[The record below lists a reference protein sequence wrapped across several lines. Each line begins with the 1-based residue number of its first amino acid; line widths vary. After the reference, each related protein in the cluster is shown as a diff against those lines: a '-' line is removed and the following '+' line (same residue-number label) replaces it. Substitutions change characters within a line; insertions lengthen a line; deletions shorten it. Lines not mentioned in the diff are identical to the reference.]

1 MPDLTNEICA
11 ERREKTKTQN
21 RAAVKKYY
29 ENPENKKKK
38 LEAQR
43 RRRAEQKAKCNEL
56 MNTNDDD
63 NDVPPPPPD
72 YYEPEDEPEA
82 VVNEPQEDVIIP
94 NASTQFTEQE
104 IIELIKNDKGIT
116 KKTRETYVVDI
127 KRVFTTTGC
136 SNMKACLTSYKKMIT
151 SIVNGKNPK
160 TQQAYSI
167 NSIKQT
173 LQSVL
178 FVGTKYMDN
187 FELLFKKPKASQIK
201 KYITTQFEKYKE
213 LSKNQNTE
221 RQSTK
226 EYPTFNDYLS
236 KVIEK
241 YGESSKEYLISYL
254 YSHFTVRD
262 NFKNMLIIDNIKD
275 NNGKDNF
282 LLISRN
288 KIMFIVNDF
297 KTKKKYERLQFTV
310 TDTKLKKLVK
320 AYVNNPV
327 NVKNREKFGNNYLFG
342 KSSLSPFVS
351 KLNKSIGYD
360 DLGGINVFRHMRIS
374 DSNPNISFEER
385 KKLSDSMGH
394 SITVQSQY
402 RRNLKVSE

>member
-1 MPDLTNEICA
+1 MPDLTIEICA

-29 ENPENKKKK
+29 DNPENKKKK

-43 RRRAEQKAKCNEL
+43 KRRAEQKAKCAEL
-56 MNTNDDD
+56 LNTNDDD
-63 NDVPPPPPD
+63 NVPPPPD
-72 YYEPEDEPEA
+72 YEPEDEPEA
-82 VVNEPQEDVIIP
+82 VVIEPQEVIIP
-94 NASTQFTEQE
+94 NAPTQFTEQE

-116 KKTRETYVVDI
+116 SKNTKDTYIADI
-127 KRVFTTTGC
+127 KRIFQTSNC
-136 SNMKACLTSYKKMIT
+136 SNMKACLNTYKKMIT

-160 TQQAYSI
+160 TQKAYSI

-178 FVGTKYMDN
+178 FIGTKYMDN
-187 FELLFKKPKASQIK
+187 FELLFKKQKASQIK
-201 KYITTQFEKYKE
+201 KYIQTQFEKYKE

-221 RQSTK
+221 RQSTT

-241 YGESSKEYLISYL
+241 FGEKSKEYLISYL
-254 YSHFTVRD
+254 YSVFTVRD
-262 NFKNMLIIDNIKD
+262 NFKKMLIIDNMKD

-282 LLISRN
+282 LLISRA
-288 KIMFIVNDF
+288 KMMFIVNDF
-297 KTKKKYERLQFTV
+297 KTKKKYEKLQFTV
-310 TDTKLKKLVK
+310 TDTKLKQMIK
-320 AYVNNPV
+320 AYINNPV
-327 NVKNREKFGNNYLFG
+327 NVKNREKFGNYLFG

-351 KLNKSIGYD
+351 KLNQSLEYN
-360 DLGGINVFRHMRIS
+360 DLGGINIYRHMRVS

-402 RRNLKVSE
+402 RRNLKIIE

>member
-1 MPDLTNEICA
+1 MPELTA
-11 ERREKTKTQN
+11 ELCDERKKKIAEQN

-43 RRRAEQKAKCNEL
+43 KRRAEQKAKCNEL
-56 MNTNDDD
+56 RNANDDT
-63 NDVPPPPPD
+63 NNVPPPPD
-72 YYEPEDEPEA
+72 YEPEA
-82 VVNEPQEDVIIP
+82 VVIEPQEDVIIP

-104 IIELIKNDKGIT
+104 IIDLINNDKNIT
-116 KKTRETYVVDI
+116 KKTRETYIVDI

-136 SNMKACLTSYKKMIT
+136 SNMKACLTSYKKMTT
-151 SIVNGKNPK
+151 SIINGKNPK

-187 FELLFKKPKASQIK
+187 FELLFKKQKATQIR
-201 KYITTQFEKYKE
+201 KYIQTQFEKKKE
-213 LSKNQNTE
+213 ESKNQNTE
-221 RQSTK
+221 RQSK

-236 KVIEK
+236 KVIER
-241 YGESSKEYLISYL
+241 YGDASKEYLISYL

-262 NFKNMLIIDNIKD
+262 NFKKMLIIDNIKD

-288 KIMFIVNDF
+288 KMIFIVNDF
-297 KTKKKYERLQFTV
+297 KTKGKYQKLEFTV
-310 TDTKLKKLVK
+310 TDAKLKKLIK
-320 AYVNNPV
+320 AYINDPV
-327 NVKNREKFGNNYLFG
+327 NVKNRERFGNYLFG
-342 KSSLSPFVS
+342 KSFLSPFVS

-360 DLGGINVFRHMRIS
+360 DLGGINIYRHMRVS
-374 DSNPNISFEER
+374 DSNPHLSFEER

-402 RRNLKVSE
+402 RRNLKIIE

>member
-1 MPDLTNEICA
+1 MPELTAELCA

-43 RRRAEQKAKCNEL
+43 RRRAEQKAKCNDL

-63 NDVPPPPPD
+63 NVPPPPPD

-82 VVNEPQEDVIIP
+82 VVVEPEAVVVIQ
-94 NASTQFTEQE
+94 NAPTQFTEQE
-104 IIELIKNDKGIT
+104 IIELIKNDKNIT

-127 KRVFTTTGC
+127 RRVFTTTGC

-160 TQQAYSI
+160 TQQSYSI

-226 EYPTFNDYLS
+226 EYPTFQQYLQ
-236 KVIEK
+236 KVIERF
-241 YGESSKEYLISYL
+241 GENSKEYLISYL
-254 YSHFTVRD
+254 YSVFTVRD
-262 NFKNMLIIDNIKD
+262 NFKKMLIIDNIKD

-297 KTKKKYERLQFTV
+297 KTKKKYERLEFTV
-310 TDTKLKKLVK
+310 TSKLKQMLK
-320 AYVNNPV
+320 AYINDPI
-327 NVKNREKFGNNYLFG
+327 NVKNREKFGNYLFG

-351 KLNKSIGYD
+351 KLNKSLGYD
-360 DLGGINVFRHMRIS
+360 DVASINVFRHMRIS
-374 DSNPNISFEER
+374 DLNPNISFEER

-402 RRNLKVSE
+402 RRNLKVIE

>member
-1 MPDLTNEICA
+1 MPELTAELCA
-11 ERREKTKTQN
+11 ERREKIKTQN

-29 ENPENKKKK
+29 EDPENKKKK

-43 RRRAEQKAKCNEL
+43 RRRAEQKIKCNEL

-63 NDVPPPPPD
+63 NVPPPPD
-72 YYEPEDEPEA
+72 YEPDYEPEA
-82 VVNEPQEDVIIP
+82 VVIEPEAVVIIP
-94 NASTQFTEQE
+94 NASSLFTEE
-104 IIELIKNDKGIT
+104 ELIELIKNDKNIT
-116 KKTRETYVVDI
+116 KKTRETYIVDI

-136 SNMKACLTSYKKMIT
+136 SNMKACLTSYKKMMT

-201 KYITTQFEKYKE
+201 KYIQTQFEKYKE
-213 LSKNQNTE
+213 LSKNQNTV

-236 KVIEK
+236 KVIEIFGK
-241 YGESSKEYLISYL
+241 NSKEYLISYL
-254 YSHFTVRD
+254 YSVFTVRD

-288 KIMFIVNDF
+288 KMMFIVNDF
-297 KTKKKYERLQFTV
+297 KTKKKYEKLEFTV
-310 TDTKLKKLVK
+310 TDAKLKQMIK
-320 AYVNNPV
+320 AYINDPV
-327 NVKNREKFGNNYLFG
+327 NIRNREKFGKYLFG

-360 DLGGINVFRHMRIS
+360 ELGGINVFRHMRIS
-374 DSNPNISFEER
+374 DSNPHLSFEER

-402 RRNLKVSE
+402 RRNLKIIE

>member
-1 MPDLTNEICA
+1 MPELTAELCA
-11 ERREKTKTQN
+11 ERREKIKTQN

-29 ENPENKKKK
+29 EDPENKKKK

-43 RRRAEQKAKCNEL
+43 KRRAEQKAKCNEL

-63 NDVPPPPPD
+63 NVPPPPPD
-72 YYEPEDEPEA
+72 YEPDYEPEA
-82 VVNEPQEDVIIP
+82 VVIEPEAVVIIP

-116 KKTRETYVVDI
+116 KKTRETYIVDI

-136 SNMKACLTSYKKMIT
+136 SNMKGCLTSYKKMMT

-201 KYITTQFEKYKE
+201 KYIQTQFEKYKE
-213 LSKNQNTE
+213 LSKNQNTV

-236 KVIEK
+236 KVIEIFGK
-241 YGESSKEYLISYL
+241 NSKEYLISYL
-254 YSHFTVRD
+254 YSVFTVRD

-288 KIMFIVNDF
+288 KMMFIVNDF
-297 KTKKKYERLQFTV
+297 KTKKKYQKLEFTV
-310 TDTKLKKLVK
+310 TDAKLKQMIK
-320 AYVNNPV
+320 AYINDPV
-327 NVKNREKFGNNYLFG
+327 NIRNREKFGKYLFG

-360 DLGGINVFRHMRIS
+360 ELGGINVFRHMRIS

-402 RRNLKVSE
+402 RRNLKIIE